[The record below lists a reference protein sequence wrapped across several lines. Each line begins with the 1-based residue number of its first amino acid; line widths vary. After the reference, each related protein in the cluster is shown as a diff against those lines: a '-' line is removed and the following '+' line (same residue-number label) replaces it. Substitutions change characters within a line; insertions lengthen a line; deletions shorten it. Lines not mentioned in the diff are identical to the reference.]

1 MSQAPETD
9 PRVDAWLAQ
18 APAWQDILTVLRA
31 LVRKAGLQETLKWGK
46 PCYVHEGSNIAI
58 VQEMKGFLAL
68 MFFKGALLSDA
79 AGVLED
85 QGPNSRS
92 ARRMRFTSVDDVERL
107 ADAVRACVQEAIDA
121 EDAGLEVGPP
131 PELVLA
137 EELQERLDGDAEL
150 KAAFEALT
158 PGRQREYNL
167 HVSDAKQA
175 STRAARIEKQ
185 VPRIL
190 EGKGLRDR

>member
-1 MSQAPETD
+1 MNPK
-9 PRVDAWLAQ
+9 VDAYIARSATW
-18 APAWQDILTVLRA
+18 PAEMTELRSVL
-31 LVRKAGLQETLKWGK
+31 LGCGLDEELKWGK

-68 MFFKGALLSDA
+68 MFFKGALLPDA

-92 ARRMRFTSVDDVERL
+92 ARRMRFTSVDDVGRL
-107 ADAVRACVQEAIDA
+107 AGAVTGCVQEAVAA
-121 EDAGLEVGPP
+121 EEAGLDVGPP

-137 EELQERLDGDAEL
+137 EELQQRLDGDLAL

-158 PGRQREYNL
+158 PGRRREYNL

-175 STRAARIEKQ
+175 STRAARVEKH
-185 VPRIL
+185 VPKIL
-190 EGKGLRDR
+190 AGKGLRDR